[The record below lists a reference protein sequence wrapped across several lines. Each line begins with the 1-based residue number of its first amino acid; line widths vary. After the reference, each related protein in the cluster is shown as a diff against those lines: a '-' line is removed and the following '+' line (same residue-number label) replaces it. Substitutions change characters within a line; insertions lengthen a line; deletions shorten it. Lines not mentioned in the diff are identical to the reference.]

1 MKNTI
6 LTVCLYLFSYTTQAQ
21 SVTGSWQGA
30 IQVRGNQIHINF
42 HIRKDSSGYSATMDS
57 PDQKAYGILCNETRL
72 EEDSLKISIALVK
85 GGYAGKWNGTDQI
98 DGLLLQGPIRMPL
111 VLTRMKENGASKD
124 PAMADKPQTPRPP
137 FPYLTEEVGYEN
149 KQESVHL
156 AGSFTKPA
164 TGNHFPVVLMI
175 TGSGPQDRDESIG
188 KHKPFAV
195 IADYLTRQGIA
206 VLRVDDRGVGKST
219 GDFSQATSADFAT
232 DVMAGID
239 YLKTRT
245 DIDPKK
251 IGLIGHSEGGI
262 IAPYVAARSKDIA
275 FVVLLAGPVTGG
287 KQTMYY
293 QAVDKPLAKLPAA
306 DRKAYGDLYT
316 KMFAIALDS
325 QIAKQVPEFV
335 KQTYLDWKKTQ
346 PDSILA
352 HLIHGTDE
360 QAISQ
365 FSNGFGIFTRPWW
378 RFFLSYDPAKNFA
391 SLQIPVLA
399 FYGEK
404 DEQVD
409 PVANTALINQL
420 KKKMKQGRITVVE
433 IPGVNHLFQHCK
445 NCGSVQEYLDL
456 DETFDTGTLSVMGQW
471 IKDLL
476 RNQPGY

>member
-1 MKNTI
+1 MKKI
-6 LTVCLYLFSYTTQAQ
+6 IFSVCLYLFFTSIQAQ
-21 SVTGSWQGA
+21 SITGSWQGA
-30 IQVRGNQIHINF
+30 IVVRDNQIHINF
-42 HIRKDSSGYSATMDS
+42 HIRKDSSGYIATMDS
-57 PDQKAYGILCNETRL
+57 PDQKAYGIICNDTRL
-72 EEDSLKISIALVK
+72 ADDSLKISIALVK
-85 GGYAGKWNGTDQI
+85 GGYQGKWNRADQI
-98 DGLLLQGPIRMPL
+98 DGFLLQGPIKMPL
-111 VLTRMKENGASKD
+111 KLTRMKDGDLTKD
-124 PAMADKPQTPRPP
+124 PAAADKPQTPHPP

-149 KQESVHL
+149 KQEAVHL
-156 AGSFTKPA
+156 SGTFTKPA
-164 TGNHFPVVLMI
+164 IGTNFPVVLLI

-232 DVMAGID
+232 DVLAGID

-245 DIDPKK
+245 DINPKK

-262 IAPYVAARSKDIA
+262 IAPYVAAGSKDIA
-275 FVVLLAGPVTGG
+275 FIILLAGPVTGG

-293 QAVDKPLAKLPAA
+293 QAVEKPLAALSAA
-306 DRKAYGDLYT
+306 DRDAYGQLYT

-325 QIAKQVPEFV
+325 QIAKRVPEFV
-335 KQTYLDWKKTQ
+335 KTTYMNWKKTQ
-346 PDSILA
+346 PDSILT

-360 QAISQ
+360 QVISQ

-409 PVANTALINQL
+409 PVANMALINQL
-420 KKKMKQGRITVVE
+420 KKNNKQSRITVVE

-445 NCGSVQEYLDL
+445 KCGSVQEYLDL
-456 DETFDTGTLSVMGQW
+456 DETFDTGTLSIMGQW
-471 IKDLL
+471 IKDIV
-476 RNQPGY
+476 RN

>member
-1 MKNTI
+1 MKNI
-6 LTVCLYLFSYTTQAQ
+6 LFTVGLYLLSCTSQAQ
-21 SVTGSWQGA
+21 TVIGSWQGA
-30 IQVRGNQIHINF
+30 ILVRGNQIHINF
-42 HIRKDSSGYSATMDS
+42 HIQNDSNGYSATMDS
-57 PDQKAYGILCNETRL
+57 PDQKAYGILCNQTRL
-72 EEDSLKISIALVK
+72 EEDSLKISIALVN
-85 GGYAGKWNGTDQI
+85 GGYAGKWNGADQI
-98 DGLLLQGPIRMPL
+98 DGVLLQGPIRLPL
-111 VLTRMKENGASKD
+111 VLTRMKEVNVSKD
-124 PAMADKPQTPRPP
+124 PATTDKPQTPHPP
-137 FPYLTEEVGYEN
+137 YPYLTEEIGYEN
-149 KQESVHL
+149 KLASVHL

-164 TGNHFPVVLMI
+164 TGKNFPVVLMI

-195 IADYLTRQGIA
+195 IADFLTRQGIA

-232 DVMAGID
+232 DVLAGID

-275 FVVLLAGPVTGG
+275 FIVLLAGPVTGG

-293 QAVDKPLAKLPAA
+293 QAVDKPLAMLSPA
-306 DRKAYGDLYT
+306 DRKAYGALYT

-325 QIAKQVPEFV
+325 QIAKKVPEFV
-335 KQTYLDWKKTQ
+335 KTTYLDWKKSQ
-346 PDSILA
+346 PDSILT

-360 QAISQ
+360 QVINQ
-365 FSNGFGIFTRPWW
+365 FSNGFRDFIRPWW
-378 RFFLSYDPAKNFA
+378 RFFLNYDPSKDFA

-409 PVANTALINQL
+409 PEANRAQINRL
-420 KKKMKQGRITVVE
+420 KKKQNRVTVVE

-445 NCGSVQEYLDL
+445 KCGSVQEYLEL
-456 DETFDTGTLSVMGQW
+456 EETFDTGTLSIMGQW
-471 IKDLL
+471 IKDIT
-476 RNQPGY
+476 RN

>member
-1 MKNTI
+1 MKKILITI
-6 LTVCLYLFSYTTQAQ
+6 GLYLFSYTMQAQ

-30 IQVRGNQIHINF
+30 ILVRGNQIHINF
-42 HIRKDSSGYSATMDS
+42 HIRKDGSGYSATMDS
-57 PDQKAYGILCNETRL
+57 PDQKAYGILCNDTRL
-72 EEDSLKISIALVK
+72 EEDSLKISLALVK
-85 GGYAGKWNGTDQI
+85 GGYEGKWNGTDQI
-98 DGLLLQGPIRMPL
+98 DGLLSQGLIKLPL
-111 VLTRMKENGASKD
+111 VLTRMNENTLPKD
-124 PAMADKPQTPRPP
+124 PAAADKPQTPHPP
-137 FPYLTEEVGYEN
+137 FPYLTEEVGYEH
-149 KQESVHL
+149 KQASVHL

-164 TGNHFPVVLMI
+164 TGENFPVVLMI
-175 TGSGPQDRDESIG
+175 TGSGPQDRDETIG

-232 DVMAGID
+232 DVLAGID

-262 IAPYVAARSKDIA
+262 IAPYVAARSKDVA
-275 FVVLLAGPVTGG
+275 FIVLLAGPVTGG

-293 QAVDKPLAKLPAA
+293 QAVDKPLAKLSEA
-306 DRKAYGDLYT
+306 DRKAYGQLYT

-325 QIAKQVPEFV
+325 QIAKRVPEFV
-335 KQTYLDWKKTQ
+335 KNVYTDWKKTQ
-346 PDSILA
+346 SDSILA
-352 HLIHGTDE
+352 HLIHGTD
-360 QAISQ
+360 QQVINQ
-365 FSNGFGIFTRPWW
+365 FSIGFRDFTRPWW
-378 RFFLSYDPAKNFA
+378 RFFLSYDPKKNFA
-391 SLQIPVLA
+391 SLEIPVLA

-409 PVANTALINQL
+409 PVANRALINQL
-420 KKKMKQGRITVVE
+420 KKKQSRFTVVE

-456 DETFDTGTLSVMGQW
+456 DETFDTGTLSIMGQW
-471 IKDLL
+471 IKDII
-476 RNQPGY
+476 RNQ